1 MRFLTIALAWL
12 ACAVSSP
19 ALDQAQL
26 NERIRTLTDH
36 FETLQ
41 QTPDKRVPS
50 NLLAKA
56 RGVILLDRTKA
67 GFLFAF
73 QGGGGVALMKDKE
86 GAWSPAAFLKAN
98 EASLGFQIG
107 GEQDFYVILLMTT
120 NAAKSLTDSTINFGG
135 EARGTAGN
143 DSSGVEGDLNSP
155 EHSVI
160 IYDSRQGLFGGVSI
174 KGEAI
179 APDGHANEIYYG
191 QPVSM
196 RDILFDKKVS
206 PTAAATALAR
216 KISEYSKK

>member
-174 KGEAI
+174 KGGAI
-179 APDGHANEIYYG
+179 APDDHANEIYYG

>member
-12 ACAVSSP
+12 ACAVSSS

-26 NERIRTLTDH
+26 NERIRTLADH

-73 QGGGGVALMKDKE
+73 QGGGGVALVKDRE

-120 NAAKSLTDSTINFGG
+120 NAVKSLTDSTINFGG

-174 KGEAI
+174 KGGAI
-179 APDGHANEIYYG
+179 APDEHANEIYYS
-191 QPVSM
+191 QAVSM

-206 PTAAATALAR
+206 PTAAATVLAK
-216 KISEYSKK
+216 KISDYSKK